1 MTTYRMPALTA
12 EQLRTIAS
20 EALADVARLKITTS
34 KSAVGLTS
42 NTQGMHPVESKANRP
57 APSTIVR
64 KTRINPNASGIQM
77 SLAGSV
83 LSHAEARGYFKE
95 AFNKARK
102 S

>member
-34 KSAVGLTS
+34 KSVVGFTH
-42 NTQGMHPVESKANRP
+42 NTQGMHPVESKAKEP
-57 APSTIVR
+57 AISTVAR
-64 KTRINPNASGIQM
+64 KTLIKPNASGIHM
-77 SLAGSV
+77 SLAGPV
-83 LSHAEARGYFKE
+83 LSQAEARGYFKE
-95 AFNKARK
+95 AFNKVRK

>member
-1 MTTYRMPALTA
+1 MTTYRMPVLTA

-34 KSAVGLTS
+34 KSAVGFTY
-42 NTQGMHPVESKANRP
+42 NTQGMYPVESTANRS
-57 APSTIVR
+57 APSIVAR
-64 KTRINPNASGIQM
+64 KIPINPNGSGIQT

-95 AFNKARK
+95 AFNKVRK